1 MLRSNQISLAIVKE
15 YMDKK
20 NDDSDKLADVWNS
33 LLDARGIILE
43 KIVSSEVHIHICKW
57 SCRIIANF
65 TNQLI

>member
-43 KIVSSEVHIHICKW
+43 KIVTSEVFTYASGHAELL
-57 SCRIIANF
+57 RILQ
-65 TNQLI
+65 TN